1 MVTQGDR
8 EAAADLLDEISALL
22 DHVGI
27 GQVADLIRDGE
38 YDEHEATLAFA
49 AHRIAALEEAAK
61 VADEKYRGH
70 GQTLGTARA
79 HNYEHAALLIASQIR
94 NLKGAGA

>member
-1 MVTQGDR
+1 MIVTQIDR
-8 EAAADLLDEISALL
+8 EAAADAVRAYRDQKN
-22 DHVGI
+22 DNW
-27 GQVADLIRDGE
+27 QQRIRDGLC
-38 YDEHEATLAFA
+38 DDGMMVQAFA

-61 VADEKYRGH
+61 VADEQYRGH